1 MGLFDRFK
9 RPAHRPGADPRL
21 EQLVQQLTDADWAV
35 RRDAARAL
43 GELGA
48 SARVAVPAL
57 EQAISDENGEVC
69 LAASDA
75 LSRIRIACD

>member
-1 MGLFDRFK
+1 MGLFDRF
-9 RPAHRPGADPRL
+9 RRSPQSPEEARL
-21 EQLVQQLTDADWAV
+21 GELVRNLRHSDWQV

-48 SARVAVPAL
+48 RAESAVPAL
-57 EQAISDENGEVC
+57 EEAIADEHGEVC

-75 LSRIRIACD
+75 LSRIRLAAN